1 MRGLLIDIDGVVYQG
16 GALIPG
22 SAETVAWLQREGIPH
37 LFLTNTTSRPRG
49 AIVEKLQGLGVEVS
63 AQEVLT
69 PVIAANRWIRQRG
82 LDPVALF
89 VAAATATDFD
99 LPGVLPAEAEQGAAA
114 VVIGDL
120 GEAWDFR
127 TLNRAFRLLMDKPDA
142 ALIALGMTRYWRAD
156 DGLRLDVAPFVTAL
170 EQATDRQAVVLGKP
184 SPDFFRQA
192 ADVCGLPCEQLAM
205 VGDDI
210 RVDVAGAQAA
220 GIRGIQVRTGKF
232 SPTDLDGHVEPDA
245 VLPRFADLRDWW
257 GGQTT

>member
-16 GALIPG
+16 GTLIPG

-37 LFLTNTTSRPRG
+37 LFLTNTTSRPRA
-49 AIVEKLQGLGVEVS
+49 AIVEKLHGLGVDVS
-63 AQEVLT
+63 AQEILT
-69 PVIAANRWIRQRG
+69 PVIAANHWIGQRD

-99 LPGVLPAEAEQGAAA
+99 VPGVLPAEAEQGAAA

-120 GEAWDFR
+120 GEAWDFQ
-127 TLNRAFRLLMDKPDA
+127 TLNRAFRLLMDNSDA

-170 EQATDRQAVVLGKP
+170 EQATGRQAVVLGKP

-192 ADVCGLPCEQLAM
+192 ADVCGLPCEQLVM

-210 RVDVAGAQAA
+210 RVDVAGAQSA

-232 SPTDLDGHVEPDA
+232 SPADLDGRVVPDA

-257 GGQTT
+257 NG